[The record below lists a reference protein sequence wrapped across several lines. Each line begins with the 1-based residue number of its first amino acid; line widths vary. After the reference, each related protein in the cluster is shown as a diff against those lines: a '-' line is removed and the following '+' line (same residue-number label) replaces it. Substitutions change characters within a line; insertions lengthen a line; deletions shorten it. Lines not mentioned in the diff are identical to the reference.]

1 MPVGMEAIHPWLC
14 GQVAGMIT
22 DILPA
27 KSIVENMVLEAAEMM
42 RTNNARVV
50 FPAKL

>member
-1 MPVGMEAIHPWLC
+1 
-14 GQVAGMIT
+14 MIN

-27 KSIVENMVLEAAEMM
+27 KTIVENMVVEAAEMM
-42 RTNNARVV
+42 RSNNARVA